1 MCRRI
6 VGSSGRILVLLAAA
20 TISTLVVPTA
30 SGQSGSSDE
39 PVRRATEHFLTVFQ
53 NLDWEEFRAIWS
65 KDPTVFFPFDDT
77 PERVTGR
84 TEVEARWRRF
94 FDDGRR
100 QGGVPPYFQV
110 TPRHLLVQR
119 YGDTA
124 VVTFDLGESPNPRR
138 GRRTLIFVKEGD
150 AWKLAH
156 LHASVVSS
164 P

>member
-6 VGSSGRILVLLAAA
+6 VGSSGRMSVLVAAV
-20 TISTLVVPTA
+20 TISTMVVSLSA
-30 SGQSGSSDE
+30 GQSGASDE
-39 PVRRATEHFLTVFQ
+39 PIRKAAEHFLTVFQ
-53 NLDWEEFRAIWS
+53 NLDWDAFRAVWS
-65 KDPTVFFPFDDT
+65 KDPTVFFPFDYT
-77 PERVTGR
+77 PERVTG
-84 TEVEARWRRF
+84 TAAVEARWRRF

-100 QGGVPPYFQV
+100 QGGGPPYFQV

-119 YGDTA
+119 HGDTA
-124 VVTFDLGESPNPRR
+124 VVTFDLGEPPNPRR

-156 LHASVVSS
+156 LHASVVVS

>member
-1 MCRRI
+1 MCRLI
-6 VGSSGRILVLLAAA
+6 VGSIGKIHVLVATI
-20 TISTLVVPTA
+20 TISTMVVSLA
-30 SGQSGSSDE
+30 AGQSGSPDE
-39 PVRRATEHFLTVFQ
+39 PIKRTTEHFLTVFQ
-53 NLDWEEFRAIWS
+53 NLDWDEFRAIWS

-77 PERVTGR
+77 PERVTGNA
-84 TEVEARWRRF
+84 VEARWRQF
-94 FDDGRR
+94 FDDRRR

-119 YGDTA
+119 HGDTA

-156 LHASVVSS
+156 LHASAAGA